1 MKARWTLKRIA
12 HRTGLLA
19 SPSLAFQGVPFG
31 PKRRDMAG
39 EVMHA
44 ISSRHQAR
52 LDIIRIRP
60 RPDDGPGAFDYWC
73 PGCDRWL
80 PAEMTYGDDERE
92 ARECGL
98 DHQVEEHPDRGPE
111 VRP

>member
-39 EVMHA
+39 EVRSA
-44 ISSRHQAR
+44 VVTRQGLTSS
-52 LDIIRIRP
+52 
-60 RPDDGPGAFDYWC
+60 AFD
-73 PGCDRWL
+73 PGRTTA
-80 PAEMTYGDDERE
+80 PALSTTG
-92 ARECGL
+92 ARAATDGYP
-98 DHQVEEHPDRGPE
+98 QR
-111 VRP
+111 